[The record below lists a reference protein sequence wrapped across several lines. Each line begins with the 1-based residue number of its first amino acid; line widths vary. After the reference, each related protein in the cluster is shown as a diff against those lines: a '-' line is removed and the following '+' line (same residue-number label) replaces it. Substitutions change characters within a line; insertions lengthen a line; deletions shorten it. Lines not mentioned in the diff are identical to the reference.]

1 MPAVEMMVSNARI
14 AELIRERRADEI
26 PDAIEDGEFFEMQ
39 TFSKALIRLVLD
51 VLVDREV
58 AANAATNRH
67 DFEIA
72 LDRAEK
78 LVLTKQVRAGEVE
91 APVGPGPAPD
101 PPKDDELPALRVAG
115 G

>member
-1 MPAVEMMVSNARI
+1 MVSNART

-26 PDAIEDGEFFEMQ
+26 PDAIDDGEFFDMQ

-51 VLVDREV
+51 GLVDREV

-78 LVLTKQVRAGEVE
+78 LVLTKAKAAAETAEAAPE
-91 APVGPGPAPD
+91 APRVEPER
-101 PPKDDELPALRVAG
+101 PKGDDLPALRVAG
-115 G
+115 D

>member
-1 MPAVEMMVSNARI
+1 MVSNARI

-39 TFSKALIRLVLD
+39 TFSKALIRVVLD
-51 VLVDREV
+51 GLVDREV
-58 AANAATNRH
+58 AANAAGNRH

-78 LVLTKQVRAGEVE
+78 LVLTKKVRAGEVE
-91 APVGPGPAPD
+91 APVGPAPD

-115 G
+115 D

>member
-1 MPAVEMMVSNARI
+1 MVSNARI

-26 PDAIEDGEFFEMQ
+26 PDAIDDGEFFDMQ
-39 TFSKALIRLVLD
+39 TFSKALIGLVLD
-51 VLVDREV
+51 GLVDREV

-78 LVLTKQVRAGEVE
+78 LVQTKQKAAAEAEPEPRRHDGARAAEGRR
-91 APVGPGPAPD
+91 ATGTARRRR
-101 PPKDDELPALRVAG
+101 LT
-115 G
+115 